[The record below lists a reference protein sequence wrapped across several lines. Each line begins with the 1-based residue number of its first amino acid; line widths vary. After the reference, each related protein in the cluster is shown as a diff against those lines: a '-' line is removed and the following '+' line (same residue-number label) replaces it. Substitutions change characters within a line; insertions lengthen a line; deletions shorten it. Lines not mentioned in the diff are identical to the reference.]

1 MPMNVN
7 DYRRRIEQSVE
18 KARAQARPARAAS
31 RRAPADPRRA
41 ITDKKTPPKQ
51 RAEALGRLVRDQG
64 ADAVPETA
72 LQRLADPKESPV
84 VRLAAI
90 KLLQQAQ
97 IFNSTA
103 ADWRPAFVDALRSAV
118 RDPKV
123 RQAALE
129 VLSLLKDRPTQELLL
144 EGIRQPKQALV
155 PVDEALR
162 LLSTDVHADVVAV
175 AKSLI
180 TPQQMRR
187 NKAAFVQAIRIL
199 GTDAGSV
206 GTLADVLANGAYA
219 TDARRVAA
227 TALNHLAPE
236 ALPKAAPAG
245 RRRRPNAS
253 AKSSARTA
261 KAAKAARSAGPLA
274 RHLATLQ
281 KIRG

>member
-7 DYRRRIEQSVE
+7 DYRRKIEQSVA
-18 KARAQARPARAAS
+18 KAQAPARTARAAS
-31 RRAPADPRRA
+31 RRAPVDPRRA
-41 ITDKKTPPKQ
+41 VANKKTPAKQ
-51 RAEALGRLVRDQG
+51 RAEALGRLVRDEG
-64 ADAVPETA
+64 AEAVPETA

-97 IFNSTA
+97 IFNATA
-103 ADWRPAFVDALRSAV
+103 ADWRPAFVDALRAAV

-175 AKSLI
+175 AKSLT

-206 GTLADVLANGAYA
+206 DTLADVLANDAYT
-219 TDARRVAA
+219 TDARRLAA

-236 ALPKAAPAG
+236 ALPRAAPGG
-245 RRRRPNAS
+245 RRRRTGAS

-261 KAAKAARSAGPLA
+261 KAAKTAGPLA
-274 RHLATLQ
+274 SHLATLQ
-281 KIRG
+281 KIRE

>member
-7 DYRRRIEQSVE
+7 DYRRKIEQSVE

-41 ITDKKTPPKQ
+41 IADRKTPPKQ

-123 RQAALE
+123 R
-129 VLSLLKDRPTQELLL
+129 
-144 EGIRQPKQALV
+144 
-155 PVDEALR
+155 
-162 LLSTDVHADVVAV
+162 
-175 AKSLI
+175 
-180 TPQQMRR
+180 
-187 NKAAFVQAIRIL
+187 
-199 GTDAGSV
+199 
-206 GTLADVLANGAYA
+206 
-219 TDARRVAA
+219 
-227 TALNHLAPE
+227 
-236 ALPKAAPAG
+236 
-245 RRRRPNAS
+245 
-253 AKSSARTA
+253 
-261 KAAKAARSAGPLA
+261 
-274 RHLATLQ
+274 
-281 KIRG
+281 